1 MPPKDPLL
9 ETLKVCILNLSQSES
24 PVTDSCPHLSSC
36 CELLELIFRKGL
48 QQPVLS
54 LVQRDYWHG
63 LETLLQND
71 LCGRL
76 GSVSLAV
83 EQTINCKKLLTAQ
96 GRGRYFLRLAV
107 NRRILGNVVKHMLH
121 TPKILEFYSTTIS
134 ILRNEDILEPF
145 MSLLLVISEM
155 EFKLNIENCSF
166 LDESWLLPVCELYEA
181 VPCRELGM
189 VLRYLNGRV
198 FVLDLLQ
205 GSQAE
210 VDGFVQL
217 GDIID
222 EINGTSLRNAS
233 NGQAGVI
240 LSRLKGQ
247 PLSLRLLRCRDPDG
261 AVFRPLVKTLRLL
274 QQENPA
280 VRLDSSH
287 LNRRHG
293 TNPRKLDQSQCLR
306 EGSRIVYIVQF
317 LGKANIGMYGGKEV
331 LQYGIPFVLER
342 SDSRKEVLLDM
353 KETHLTCTEKNTKL
367 ELFQH
372 HYPEISCVGR
382 FSRPDYRIFAF
393 CVADVPDSPT
403 ATGFCCVVLQAAS
416 AQECE
421 DIVSRVAAGFKH
433 TEWSV

>member
-166 LDESWLLPVCELYEA
+166 LDESWLLP
-181 VPCRELGM
+181 
-189 VLRYLNGRV
+189 
-198 FVLDLLQ
+198 
-205 GSQAE
+205 
-210 VDGFVQL
+210 
-217 GDIID
+217 
-222 EINGTSLRNAS
+222 
-233 NGQAGVI
+233 AGVI

>member
-24 PVTDSCPHLSSC
+24 PVTDTCLHLSSC

-134 ILRNEDILEPF
+134 ILRNEDFLEPF

-166 LDESWLLPVCELYEA
+166 LDESWLLP
-181 VPCRELGM
+181 G
-189 VLRYLNGRV
+189 
-198 FVLDLLQ
+198 
-205 GSQAE
+205 
-210 VDGFVQL
+210 
-217 GDIID
+217 
-222 EINGTSLRNAS
+222 
-233 NGQAGVI
+233 GVI

-287 LNRRHG
+287 LTRRHG

-306 EGSRIVYIVQF
+306 EGSRIVYIVQY

-393 CVADVPDSPT
+393 CVADVPDTPR